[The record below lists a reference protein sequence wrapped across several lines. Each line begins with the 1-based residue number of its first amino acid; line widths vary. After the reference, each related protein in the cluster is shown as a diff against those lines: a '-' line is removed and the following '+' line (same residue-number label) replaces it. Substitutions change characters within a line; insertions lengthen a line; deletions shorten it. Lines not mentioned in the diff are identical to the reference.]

1 MSRVLLGGD
10 RPRFFDDN
18 GRPFTKP
25 ARLVFTDGLTSL
37 PKQVYYGA
45 TGSTGAT
52 IVDLVDAGY
61 VPVSGLWLDVGTY
74 NMALQLQVTAD
85 PETWTTLWT
94 LLNIPGAVSESGDTD
109 SFIAFYKTVAE
120 IRLATIKSGICFNTG
135 YYQMNDG
142 GQGAWRWLENSIE
155 DDDGGAYL
163 LPTGQS
169 ASVPGRW
176 ARIMPSNGV
185 VSIGMWGATT
195 AMSDCSGNI
204 RNALLWCSRLS
215 DQTGTTLEFP
225 AGTFNI
231 GNAVLN
237 IDNVGQTSTGAVSK
251 KVCVILRQSFRF
263 AGTGTINFSVPTVIE
278 AKEPIA
284 ETAVNLVFLNGSNVK
299 EIEATWGANY
309 TRSASYAIASNIGLR
324 FSVSDTVS
332 VPVGSFGSP
341 VPCIVISDNC
351 KITVGAYTFST
362 TTLIVE
368 GQRRK
373 AITVSGLTP
382 AIGNSIIEAWWF
394 GYGVET
400 TADHTALLS
409 TADSIAQSNNSIL
422 HIELADSNATV
433 GTYIIQSPLIL
444 DGFIRVI
451 DGESLRIN
459 NLYNNP
465 ISKIFEFSGVSSIAN
480 VLNPFVNP
488 AWYGMSYTQTPTRNK
503 ELWGI
508 MCNSIETWQTI
519 NGFNAKYYVDP
530 ELYTPYHLIAKNI
543 RFSLESSSDGNIF
556 NSTNVFY
563 FDLEN
568 CEFTG
573 YSANPFDCVNVQTS
587 IANAFVRVKNCKS
600 HGGLS
605 IGCTGVGGQAIL
617 DGNVVSSGY
626 TSVINSLYSSAVVR
640 KSNCYNSMIRAIAAS
655 NNFGNILIEGNR
667 LRGATQL
674 ECDIQ
679 IWTTYANTTVK
690 NVNITGNNFEWTG
703 TAQNLILINQWAY
716 GGGSFSDWQDVHVGE
731 NTIVSSH
738 EISDGYPDL
747 GDVNGPFVSSTSGSD
762 VVLFDQA
769 TVSNVPIDLSS
780 SKLVRIG
787 PMFLGNHN
795 LASSAG
801 SHISAIS
808 GEFYCQQTDFLNGDG
823 VVVYSSDFFVLVPS
837 SNPETNGRFYEALAN
852 VKYRAESSSSEFT
865 FWVRPRAIIKW
876 GDRCDIGRYSK
887 VY

>member
-61 VPVSGLWLDVGTY
+61 VPVSGIWLDVGTY

-94 LLNIPGAVSESGDTD
+94 LLNIPGGTSSSVSND
-109 SFIAFYKTVAE
+109 SYTTFYDTVAQ
-120 IRLATIKSGICFNTG
+120 IRLSTVKAGICLNTG

-251 KVCVILRQSFRF
+251 KVCVVLRQSFRF
-263 AGTGTINFSVPTVIE
+263 AGTGTVNFSVPTLIE

-284 ETAVNLVFLNGSNVK
+284 ENNIDLVFLNGSNVK

-394 GYGVET
+394 GYGVESIG
-400 TADHTALLS
+400 DHTSLLTVADNTAYS
-409 TADSIAQSNNSIL
+409 NSAILNIEQADSGYS
-422 HIELADSNATV
+422 V
-433 GTYIIQSPLIL
+433 GTITLNSPVIL
-444 DGFIRVI
+444 NGCIKII
-451 DGESLRIN
+451 DGETLTIN
-459 NLYNNP
+459 NLVNNP
-465 ISKIFEFSGVSSIAN
+465 IYQIFLFLGPSARAK
-480 VLNPFVNP
+480 VLNSFINP
-488 AWYGMSYTQTPTRNK
+488 AWYGMAPTLSASINTLR
-503 ELWGI
+503 WSI
-508 MCNSIETWQTI
+508 MCQSLEYWQTI
-519 NGFNAKYYVDP
+519 QGFGVRYYVYP
-530 ELYTPYHLIAKNI
+530 ELYIPAYLRVRNVC
-543 RFSLESSSDGNIF
+543 FSLETSSDANIF
-556 NSTNVFY
+556 LSTTAQYVDF
-563 FDLEN
+563 EG
-568 CEFTG
+568 CEFIG
-573 YSANPFDCVNVQTS
+573 YNANPLQTINIVSSAN
-587 IANAFVRVKNCKS
+587 NAYLRVASCKS
-600 HGGLS
+600 KGGIWL
-605 IGCTGVGGQAIL
+605 GCTGSNGQAII
-617 DGNVVSSGY
+617 DGNTISAGY
-626 TSVINSLYSSAVVR
+626 TSVTNNISSSAVIR
-640 KSNCYNSMIRAIAAS
+640 KNNCYNGMIIAHAS
-655 NNFGNILIEGNR
+655 SANFGNILIEGNR

-716 GGGSFSDWQDVHVGE
+716 GGGGFSDWQDVHVGE

-738 EISDGYPDL
+738 EIPDGYPDL
-747 GDVNGPFVSSTSGSD
+747 GNVNGPFVSSTSGSD

-769 TVSNVPIDLSS
+769 TVSSYPVDYSS

-837 SNPETNGRFYEALAN
+837 SNPETSGRFYEALAN
-852 VKYRAESSSSEFT
+852 VKYRAQSSSGEFN